1 MTFASLI
8 TFSRIFFII
17 PIIFFCSQS
26 DLRLILFG
34 LTMYIFASLTD
45 FLDGYVARKT
55 NTVSELGALYDLL
68 ADKIFVSTIL
78 IWLVY
83 YYGEFLLF
91 LPAVLIV
98 CREILISSLRQ
109 YIAQQGIQ
117 GLEVDISG
125 KLKTTFQMV
134 SVGFLLVGHTNEKL
148 YLIGIGLIWMSTFL
162 SFLSL
167 FSYIKKLFREK
178 EKL

>member
-1 MTFASLI
+1 MTFASLL
-8 TFSRIFFII
+8 TFSRILFIV
-17 PIIFFCSQS
+17 PIIFFCFQS

-34 LTMYIFASLTD
+34 LIIYIFASLTD
-45 FLDGYVARKT
+45 FLDGYIARKT

-68 ADKIFVSTIL
+68 ADKIFVTTIL

-98 CREILISSLRQ
+98 SREIIISSLRQ
-109 YIAQQGIQ
+109 HIAQQGIQ
-117 GLEVDISG
+117 GLKVDMSG
-125 KLKTTFQMV
+125 KMKTTVQMV
-134 SVGFLLVGHTNEKL
+134 SIGFLLVGHINEKL
-148 YLIGIGLIWMSTFL
+148 YFIGIGLLWISIFL
-162 SFLSL
+162 SYLSL
-167 FSYIKKLFREK
+167 FSYTKNLLNKK

>member
-1 MTFASLI
+1 MTFASLL
-8 TFSRIFFII
+8 TFSRIFFIV
-17 PIIFFCSQS
+17 PIIFFCFQS

-34 LTMYIFASLTD
+34 LIIYIFASLTD
-45 FLDGYVARKT
+45 FLDGYIARKT

-68 ADKIFVSTIL
+68 ADKIFVTTIL

-98 CREILISSLRQ
+98 SREIIISSLRQ
-109 YIAQQGIQ
+109 HIAQQGIQ
-117 GLEVDISG
+117 GLKVDMSG
-125 KLKTTFQMV
+125 KMKTTVQMV
-134 SVGFLLVGHTNEKL
+134 SIGFLLVGHINEKL
-148 YLIGIGLIWMSTFL
+148 YFIGIGLLWISIFL
-162 SFLSL
+162 SYLSL
-167 FSYIKKLFREK
+167 FSYTKKLLNKK

>member
-1 MTFASLI
+1 MTFASLL
-8 TFSRIFFII
+8 TFSRIFFIV
-17 PIIFFCSQS
+17 PIIFFCFQS

-34 LTMYIFASLTD
+34 LIIYIFASLTD
-45 FLDGYVARKT
+45 FLDGYIARKT

-68 ADKIFVSTIL
+68 ADKIFVTTIL

-98 CREILISSLRQ
+98 SREIIISSLRQ
-109 YIAQQGIQ
+109 HIAQQGIQ
-117 GLEVDISG
+117 GLKVDMSG
-125 KLKTTFQMV
+125 KMKTTVQMV
-134 SVGFLLVGHTNEKL
+134 SIGFFLVGHINEKL
-148 YLIGIGLIWMSTFL
+148 YFIGIGLLWISIFL
-162 SFLSL
+162 SYLSL
-167 FSYIKKLFREK
+167 FSYTKKLLNKK